1 MKGYKKKHITLN
13 NNACWMVEMEE
24 DNNVGRFDVSS
35 KFSRVLLITV
45 TVLLIFVGPTYIP
58 YLLSDVL
65 NVNYVASV
73 VTGFALFIAGLLLM
87 WFLVRKKIIT

>member
-1 MKGYKKKHITLN
+1 
-13 NNACWMVEMEE
+13 MVEMDE

-35 KFSRVLLITV
+35 KFSRVLLILV

-65 NVNYVASV
+65 NVNYIASV

-87 WFLVRKKIIT
+87 WFLVRKKIVT